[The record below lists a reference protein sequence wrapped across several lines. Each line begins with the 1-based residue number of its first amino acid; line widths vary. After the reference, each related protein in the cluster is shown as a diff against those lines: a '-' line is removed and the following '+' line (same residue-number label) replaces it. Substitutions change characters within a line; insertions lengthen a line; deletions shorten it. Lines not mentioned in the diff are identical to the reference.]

1 MFDKLKNGILLKGGV
16 ITERAVLHVDCNK
29 FYASVEC
36 LHNPEIRNKP
46 VAVAGKREDR
56 HGIILTKN
64 EIATACGV
72 KTAEPIWKALQ
83 KCPDLV
89 LVEPHFPLY
98 VRFSKMAREI
108 YKDYSE
114 YIEPFGLDEN
124 WIDVTG
130 SKKSAEEIAYEIKE
144 RVKFEL
150 GITVSVG
157 VSWNKIFAKF
167 GSDYKKPD
175 AVTVINRENY
185 KRIVW
190 ESPCSDLLFV
200 GPATTRKLNGY
211 GIYTVGDLAAA
222 DKGFLQSVFGK
233 NGCVLSDFANGLDC
247 SPVSHVDD
255 EQAIKSV
262 GNSTTTPRDLKN
274 NDDVK
279 TVITVLAESVA
290 RRLREQGVKGKTVMI
305 NVRDCH
311 LQSFTRQ
318 AQMKTHT
325 DVSTEIISAAMALFV
340 NNYNWA
346 NPVRSIGVSVSDF
359 GEDFMQFDFGKTVEQ
374 HEKLEKIEHAVDDI
388 RRRFGNYAVQRAS
401 VLTDRGLSSFNP
413 HDDHTIHPVGY
424 FKEWKGI

>member
-1 MFDKLKNGILLKGGV
+1 M
-16 ITERAVLHVDCNK
+16 DCNK

-64 EIATACGV
+64 EIASACGV
-72 KTAEPIWKALQ
+72 KTAEPIWQAMQ

-89 LVEPHFPLY
+89 IVEPHFPLY
-98 VRFSKMAREI
+98 VRFSNMAREI

-130 SKKSAEEIAYEIKE
+130 SRKSAEEIAYEIKE

-190 ESPCSDLLFV
+190 ESPVGDLLFV
-200 GPATTRKLNGY
+200 GRATTAKLNSY
-211 GIYTVGDLAAA
+211 GIYTIGDLAAA
-222 DKGFLQSVFGK
+222 DKNFLHSVFGK
-233 NGCVLSDFANGLDC
+233 NGCVMSDFANGFDT

-262 GNSTTTPRDLKN
+262 GNSTTTPRDLKD

-279 TVITVLAESVA
+279 TVLTVLAESVA
-290 RRLREQGVKGKTVMI
+290 RRMREQGVKGRTVCI
-305 NVRDCH
+305 WVRDNK

-318 AQMKTHT
+318 ARLKTHT
-325 DVSTEIISAAMALFV
+325 DVSSEIIAAAMQLFV

-346 NPVRSIGVSVSDF
+346 NPIRSVGVSVTDF
-359 GEDFMQFDFGKTVEQ
+359 GEDFMQFDFGKTVER
-374 HEKLEKIEHAVDDI
+374 HEKQEKIEHAVDDI
-388 RRRFGNYAVQRAS
+388 RRRFGSFAVQRAS

>member
-1 MFDKLKNGILLKGGV
+1 M
-16 ITERAVLHVDCNK
+16 
-29 FYASVEC
+29 
-36 LHNPEIRNKP
+36 
-46 VAVAGKREDR
+46 
-56 HGIILTKN
+56 
-64 EIATACGV
+64 
-72 KTAEPIWKALQ
+72 Q

-89 LVEPHFPLY
+89 IVEPHFPLY
-98 VRFSKMAREI
+98 VRFSNMAREI
-108 YKDYSE
+108 YKDYSQ

-130 SKKSAEEIAYEIKE
+130 SRKSAEEIAYEIKE

-190 ESPCSDLLFV
+190 ESPVGDLLFV
-200 GPATTRKLNGY
+200 GRATTAKLNGY

-222 DKGFLQSVFGK
+222 DKSFLHSVFGK
-233 NGCVLSDFANGLDC
+233 NGYVMSDFANGLDT

-262 GNSTTTPRDLKN
+262 GNSTTTPRDLKD

-279 TVITVLAESVA
+279 TVLTVLAESVA
-290 RRLREQGVKGKTVMI
+290 RRMREQGVKGRTVCI
-305 NVRDCH
+305 SVRDNK

-318 AQMKTHT
+318 TRLKTHT
-325 DVSTEIISAAMALFV
+325 DISSEIIAAAMQLFI

-346 NPVRSIGVSVSDF
+346 NPIRSVGVSVTDF
-359 GEDFMQFDFGKTVEQ
+359 GEDFMQFDFGKTVER
-374 HEKLEKIEHAVDDI
+374 HEKQEKIEHAVDDI
-388 RRRFGNYAVQRAS
+388 RRRFGSFAVQRAS

>member
-1 MFDKLKNGILLKGGV
+1 M
-16 ITERAVLHVDCNK
+16 HVDCNK

-46 VAVAGKREDR
+46 VAVAGKKEDR

-72 KTAEPIWKALQ
+72 KTAEPIWQALQ

-89 LVEPHFPLY
+89 VVEPHFPLY

-108 YKDYSE
+108 YKDYSQ

-124 WIDVTG
+124 WLDVTG
-130 SKKSAEEIAYEIKE
+130 SRKSPEEIAYEIKE

-150 GITVSVG
+150 GITVSIG

-175 AVTVINRENY
+175 AVTVITRDNY

-190 ESPCSDLLFV
+190 ESPVGDLLFV
-200 GPATTRKLNGY
+200 GRATTAKLNSY
-211 GIYTVGDLAAA
+211 GIYTIGDLAAA
-222 DKGFLQSVFGK
+222 DKNFLHSVFGK
-233 NGCVLSDFANGLDC
+233 NGYVMSDFANGLDT
-247 SPVSHVDD
+247 SPVSHMDD

-262 GNSTTTPRDLKN
+262 GNSTTTPRDLKD

-279 TVITVLAESVA
+279 TVLTVLAESVA
-290 RRLREQGVKGKTVMI
+290 RRMREQGVKGRTVCI
-305 NVRDCH
+305 WVRDNK

-318 AQMKTHT
+318 ARMKTHT
-325 DVSTEIISAAMALFV
+325 DVSSEIIAAAMALFIS
-340 NNYNWA
+340 NYNWV
-346 NPVRSIGVSVSDF
+346 NPIRSIGVSVTDF

-374 HEKLEKIEHAVDDI
+374 HEKQEKIEHAVDDI
-388 RRRFGNYAVQRAS
+388 RRRFGCYAVQRAS
-401 VLTDRGLSSFNP
+401 VLTDRGLSTFNP

>member
-1 MFDKLKNGILLKGGV
+1 M
-16 ITERAVLHVDCNK
+16 ERAILHVDCNK

-64 EIATACGV
+64 EIASKYGV
-72 KTAEPIWKALQ
+72 KTAEPIWKAMQ
-83 KCPDLV
+83 KCPELV

-98 VRFSKMAREI
+98 VRFSNMAREI
-108 YKDYSE
+108 YKDYSQ

-130 SKKSAEEIAYEIKE
+130 SKKSPEEIAYEIKE

-190 ESPCSDLLFV
+190 ESPVGDLLFV

-222 DKGFLQSVFGK
+222 DKGFLHSLFGK
-233 NGCVLSDFANGLDC
+233 NGYVMSDFANGLDS
-247 SPVSHVDD
+247 SPVSHMDD
-255 EQAIKSV
+255 EQAIKSI
-262 GNSTTTPRDLKN
+262 GNSTTTARDLKD

-279 TVITVLAESVA
+279 TVLTVLAESVA
-290 RRLREQGVKGKTVMI
+290 RRMREQGVKGKTVTI
-305 NVRDCH
+305 SVRDNK

-318 AQMKTHT
+318 AQLKTHT
-325 DVSTEIISAAMALFV
+325 DISAEIITAAMQLFL

-346 NPVRSIGVSVSDF
+346 NPIRSIGVSVSDF
-359 GEDFMQFDFGKTVEQ
+359 GEDFMQFDFSQTVEQ
-374 HEKLEKIEHAVDDI
+374 HEKQEKIEHAVDDI
-388 RRRFGNYAVQRAS
+388 RRRFGSFAVQRAS
-401 VLTDRGLSSFNP
+401 VLADRGLSSFNP

>member
-1 MFDKLKNGILLKGGV
+1 MD
-16 ITERAVLHVDCNK
+16 RAILHVDCNK

-64 EIATACGV
+64 EIASAYGV
-72 KTAEPIWKALQ
+72 KTAEPIWQALQ
-83 KCPDLV
+83 KCPELI

-98 VRFSKMAREI
+98 VRFSKMARDI
-108 YKDYSE
+108 YKDYSDL
-114 YIEPFGLDEN
+114 IEPFGLDEN

-130 SKKSAEEIAYEIKE
+130 SRKNPVEIAYEIKE
-144 RVKFEL
+144 RVRFEL

-175 AVTVINRENY
+175 AVTVITRDNY

-190 ESPCSDLLFV
+190 ESPVGDLLFV
-200 GPATTRKLNGY
+200 GRATTRKLNGY
-211 GIYTVGDLAAA
+211 GIYTVGDLALA
-222 DKGFLQSVFGK
+222 DRAFLHSVFGK
-233 NGCVLSDFANGLDC
+233 NGHVMSDFANGLDC

-262 GNSTTTPRDLKN
+262 GNSTTTPRDLRN
-274 NDDVK
+274 DDDVK
-279 TVITVLAESVA
+279 TVLTVLSESVA
-290 RRLREQGVKGKTVMI
+290 RRMREQGVKGKTVSI
-305 NVRDCH
+305 SVRDNK

-318 AQMKTHT
+318 AQMKTYT
-325 DVSTEIISAAMALFV
+325 DVSSEIISASMQLFR
-340 NNYNWA
+340 NNYNWL
-346 NPVRSIGVSVSDF
+346 NPIRSLGVSVSDF
-359 GEDFMQFDFGKTVEQ
+359 GEDYMQFDFGKTVER
-374 HEKLEKIEHAVDDI
+374 HEKQEKIEHAVDDI
-388 RRRFGNYAVQRAS
+388 RRRFGSYAVQRAS
-401 VLTDRGLSSFNP
+401 VMTDRGLSSFNP
-413 HDDHTIHPVGY
+413 HDDHTIHPTGY